1 MSKRPLAVL
10 SILLV
15 AGSLVATV
23 SPAQQRPSPPSQ
35 PPFDPPVRLAPI
47 DRFDGP
53 VTFRA
58 RDGQPRT
65 VRVVVRNWTI
75 PNRQQIARFPEEG
88 FLIVQLRGGQLTT
101 VIAGQ
106 RQERKEDEY
115 WTVPAGVSMSIE
127 TGNDTATI
135 QTTAVR

>member
-1 MSKRPLAVL
+1 MRPLAVL
-10 SILLV
+10 STLLV

-23 SPAQQRPSPPSQ
+23 AAAQQQRPSPPDR
-35 PPFDPPVRLAPI
+35 PAFDAPVRLAPI
-47 DRFDGP
+47 ERFDGP
-53 VTFRA
+53 VTFRGK
-58 RDGQPRT
+58 DGRPQT

-75 PNRQQIARFPEEG
+75 PNRQQIVRFPEEG

-101 VIAGQ
+101 VISGQ
-106 RQERKEDEY
+106 RQERREDEY
-115 WTVPAGVSMSIE
+115 WTVPAGVAMSIE

>member
-1 MSKRPLAVL
+1 MSIRPLAVL
-10 SILLV
+10 SFLLV
-15 AGSLVATV
+15 AASLAATV
-23 SPAQQRPSPPSQ
+23 APAQQRPGPPARPS
-35 PPFDPPVRLAPI
+35 FDAPVTLAPI
-47 DRFDGP
+47 ERFDGP

-115 WTVPAGVSMSIE
+115 WTVPAGVPMSIE